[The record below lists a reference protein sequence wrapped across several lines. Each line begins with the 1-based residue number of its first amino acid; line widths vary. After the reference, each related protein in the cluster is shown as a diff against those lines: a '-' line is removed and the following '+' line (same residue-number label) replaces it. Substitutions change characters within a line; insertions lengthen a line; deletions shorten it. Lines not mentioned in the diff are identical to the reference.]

1 MYQIITAD
9 AGDVQNA
16 IMAGIGTV
24 HDSDFAALGELDDN
38 PGIIHLAAECLVGP
52 DEGRLMR
59 AGPLALIGT
68 ADTFSARYTFML
80 HLRLPHSVWKL
91 YIVDQAGKPLPGRH
105 RTVSIK
111 DRP

>member
-1 MYQIITAD
+1 M
-9 AGDVQNA
+9 
-16 IMAGIGTV
+16 
-24 HDSDFAALGELDDN
+24 GELDNDS
-38 PGIIHLAAECLVGP
+38 GTIYLAAECLVGP

-68 ADTFSARYTFML
+68 ADSLSARYTFM
-80 HLRLPHSVWKL
+80 HQLRLPHGVWKL

-111 DRP
+111 DKS

>member
-1 MYQIITAD
+1 VYQIITAD

-24 HDSDFAALGELDDN
+24 HHGEFAAMGELDNDS
-38 PGIIHLAAECLVGP
+38 GTIYLAAECLVGP
-52 DEGRLMR
+52 DEGRLLR
-59 AGPLALIGT
+59 AGPLELMGAGDSL
-68 ADTFSARYTFML
+68 SARYTFM
-80 HLRLPHSVWKL
+80 HQLRLPHGVWKL

-111 DRP
+111 DKS